1 MTHLAKSL
9 KEHSSTLRPVIVDT
23 PELAEFY
30 AQKGIPYEY
39 AETYANHGKQV
50 QIYMAMLVLAKS
62 GLLEDDALEAILDS
76 ANWHAESTA
85 GINSAMYAKLVALL
99 KENPVVNQI
108 PKKLNK

>member
-1 MTHLAKSL
+1 MTHLAKYP
-9 KEHSSTLRPVIVDT
+9 PVIVDT

-30 AQKGIPYEY
+30 AQRGIPYEY

-50 QIYMAMLVLAKS
+50 QIYMAMKVLAGF
-62 GLLEDDALEAILDS
+62 GLLENTALEAILDS

-99 KENPVVNQI
+99 KQNPIVNQL
-108 PKKLNK
+108 PKILNK